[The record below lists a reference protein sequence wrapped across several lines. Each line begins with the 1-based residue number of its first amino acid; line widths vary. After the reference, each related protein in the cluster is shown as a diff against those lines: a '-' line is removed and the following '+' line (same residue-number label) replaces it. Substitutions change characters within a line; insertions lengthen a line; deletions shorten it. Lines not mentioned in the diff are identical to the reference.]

1 MSTTKALARGQ
12 KHMLGVV
19 RGMMG
24 SMNLAALAVD
34 NMQRSM
40 VIAERK
46 AAERMQSSL
55 GAMERAVT
63 AMVTPLDEAAK
74 GITALAEAI
83 EAAGKRMISVSQPMV
98 TAGISTAIQLPSVV
112 PSEPPAQEAKA
123 VSLESERAKLEEKIK
138 KEVIPKFGEFI
149 EMIGSN
155 IPDINTITETEK
167 KKTEEKKKQETE
179 MSSSKQI
186 EAMLSSQAVV
196 FEEMSTKL
204 SGLAVLNTSIATKL
218 GEWLDSMHK
227 TIQSGLSKANDS
239 LSGIL
244 TKISS
249 IVSSIAQ
256 VSSGRGSEVIEALPY
271 GGSSNLLPVPY
282 EKPENSIVLAKKATS
297 DLQTTN
303 AMAAANIIEHSPSN
317 TLALPAPAA
326 EAAEA
331 AAAEATPAVESQIPK
346 ITESVAL
353 LKESLTSLMTENA
366 AVAGFMADNWSTV
379 GPIYEGVNKAVSVYN
394 TLQQL
399 SQVYTALTNIAM
411 GIHKTITEG
420 VGKAWNGLNTA
431 MKANVIFLIIS
442 LVAGLVM
449 MLINLWKTNDTVA
462 LFMLKVWNKILN
474 FWDQLV
480 IFFWTLVDALSEP
493 FLMFAKTIGKIIDGV
508 VNGIIDEINGFLDVV
523 NSVFGTSYQISFKAD
538 MESFVQDLVDKAPDE
553 KQKAIARAE
562 FNKQQRIEE
571 ENNFLAERAAQRAEQ
586 EIAAEEKAVTPYED
600 PSTQF
605 QQNAAVS
612 VGGGRLDEVGK
623 INDTVD
629 ISSED
634 LKTMRELAEMKN
646 IQNFVTLQPSVNV
659 QTGDIKNG
667 MDVSSMVQAITT
679 VLQEEISVSAE
690 GVYR

>member
-1 MSTTKALARGQ
+1 MSTTKALVRGQ
-12 KHMLGVV
+12 KQMLGVV

-83 EAAGKRMISVSQPMV
+83 EAAGKRMISVTQPTV
-98 TAGISTAIQLPSVV
+98 TAGISTAMQLPSVI
-112 PSEPPAQEAKA
+112 PTEPPAQETKA

-149 EMIGSN
+149 EIIGSN
-155 IPDINTITETEK
+155 IPDINAITETEK
-167 KKTEEKKKQETE
+167 KKTEVKKSQETE
-179 MSSSKQI
+179 LSASKQM
-186 EAMLSSQAVV
+186 EAMMSSQAVV

-204 SGLAVLNTSIATKL
+204 SGIAVLNASIATKL

-227 TIQSGLSKANDS
+227 TIQTGLSKANDS

-249 IVSSIAQ
+249 IVSSIAE
-256 VSSGRGSEVIEALPY
+256 VTSGRSSEVIEALPS
-271 GGSSNLLPVPY
+271 GGSSNLLPVLY
-282 EKPENSIVLAKKATS
+282 EEPENSIVLANKATS

-303 AMAAANIIEHSPSN
+303 AMAASNIIEHSPSN
-317 TLALPAPAA
+317 ALALPAPAA
-326 EAAEA
+326 EAAAVQANPEA
-331 AAAEATPAVESQIPK
+331 ENQIPK

-353 LKESLTSLMTENA
+353 LRENLTALMTENA
-366 AVAGFMADNWSTV
+366 AVTGFMADNWSVV
-379 GPIYEGVNKAVSVYN
+379 GPIYEGVNQAVSVYN

-523 NSVFGTSYQISFKAD
+523 NAVFGTSYQITFKAD
-538 MESFVQDLVDKAPDE
+538 MEKFVQDLVDKAPDE
-553 KQKAIARAE
+553 KEKAIARAE

-586 EIAAEEKAVTPYED
+586 EMAAEEKAVTPYED
-600 PSTQF
+600 PGTQF
-605 QQNAAVS
+605 QQNATVA

-679 VLQEEISVSAE
+679 VLQEEIAVSAE

>member
-1 MSTTKALARGQ
+1 MSTTKALVRGQ
-12 KHMLGVV
+12 KQMLGVV

-83 EAAGKRMISVSQPMV
+83 EAAGKRMISVTQPTV

-112 PSEPPAQEAKA
+112 PAEPPAQETKA

-149 EMIGSN
+149 EIIGSN
-155 IPDINTITETEK
+155 IPDINAITETEK

-179 MSSSKQI
+179 MSASKQM
-186 EAMLSSQAVV
+186 ETMLSSHTVV

-204 SGLAVLNTSIATKL
+204 SGIAVLNATIATQL
-218 GEWLDSMHK
+218 GERLDSMHK
-227 TIQSGLSKANDS
+227 TIQTGLSKANDS

-244 TKISS
+244 AKISS

-256 VSSGRGSEVIEALPY
+256 VTSGRGSKVIEALPS
-271 GGSSNLLPVPY
+271 GGSSDYLPVLY
-282 EKPENSIVLAKKATS
+282 EEPENSIVLANKAANN
-297 DLQTTN
+297 LQTTN
-303 AMAAANIIEHSPSN
+303 AMAAGNIIEHSPSN
-317 TLALPAPAA
+317 TLALPAQADEAVAA
-326 EAAEA
+326 QANPEAEN
-331 AAAEATPAVESQIPK
+331 QIPK

-353 LKESLTSLMTENA
+353 LRENLTALMTENA
-366 AVAGFMADNWSTV
+366 AVTGFMADNWSVV
-379 GPIYEGVNKAVSVYN
+379 GPIYEGVNQAVSVYN

-420 VGKAWNGLNTA
+420 VGKAWNQLNTA

-449 MLINLWKTNDTVA
+449 MLINLWKTNDNVA

-480 IFFWTLVDALSEP
+480 IFFWTLVDAFSEP

-508 VNGIIDEINGFLDVV
+508 VNGIIDEINRFLDVV
-523 NSVFGTSYQISFKAD
+523 NAVFGTSYQITFKAD
-538 MESFVQDLVDKAPDE
+538 MEKFVQDLVDKAPDE
-553 KQKAIARAE
+553 KEKAIARAE

-571 ENNFLAERAAQRAEQ
+571 ENNFLAERGAQRAEQ
-586 EIAAEEKAVTPYED
+586 EMAAEEKAVSAYEN
-600 PSTQF
+600 PGTQF
-605 QQNAAVS
+605 QQDAAVT

>member
-1 MSTTKALARGQ
+1 MSTTKALVRGQ
-12 KHMLGVV
+12 KQMLGVV

-83 EAAGKRMISVSQPMV
+83 EAAGKRMISVTQPTV

-112 PSEPPAQEAKA
+112 PAEPPAQETKA

-149 EMIGSN
+149 EIIGSN
-155 IPDINTITETEK
+155 IPDINAITETEK
-167 KKTEEKKKQETE
+167 KKTEVKKKQETE
-179 MSSSKQI
+179 LSASKQM
-186 EAMLSSQAVV
+186 EAMMSSQAVV

-204 SGLAVLNTSIATKL
+204 SGIAVLNASIATKL

-227 TIQSGLSKANDS
+227 TIQTGFSKANDS

-249 IVSSIAQ
+249 IVSSIAE
-256 VSSGRGSEVIEALPY
+256 VTSGRSSEVIEALPS
-271 GGSSNLLPVPY
+271 GGSSNLLPVLY
-282 EKPENSIVLAKKATS
+282 EEPENSIVLANRAANN
-297 DLQTTN
+297 LQTTN
-303 AMAAANIIEHSPSN
+303 AMAAGNIIEHSPSN
-317 TLALPAPAA
+317 TLALPAP
-326 EAAEA
+326 EAEA
-331 AAAEATPAVESQIPK
+331 AAVQANPEAENQIPK

-353 LKESLTSLMTENA
+353 LRENLTALMTENA
-366 AVAGFMADNWSTV
+366 AVAGFMADNWSVV
-379 GPIYEGVNKAVSVYN
+379 GPIYEGVNQVVSVYN

-420 VGKAWNGLNTA
+420 VGKAWNQLNTA

-480 IFFWTLVDALSEP
+480 IFFWTLVDAFSEP

-508 VNGIIDEINGFLDVV
+508 VNGIIDEINRFLDVV
-523 NSVFGTSYQISFKAD
+523 NAVFGTSYQITFKAD
-538 MESFVQDLVDKAPDE
+538 MEKFVQDLVDKAPDE
-553 KQKAIARAE
+553 KEKAIARAE

-586 EIAAEEKAVTPYED
+586 EMAAEEKAVTPYED
-600 PSTQF
+600 PGTQF